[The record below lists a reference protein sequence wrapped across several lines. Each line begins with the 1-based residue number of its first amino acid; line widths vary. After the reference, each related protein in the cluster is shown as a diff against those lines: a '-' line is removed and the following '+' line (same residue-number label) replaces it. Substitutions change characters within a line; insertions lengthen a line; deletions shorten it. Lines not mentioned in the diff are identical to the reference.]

1 VTNIIKK
8 DGGNRNKQEEDESL
22 TEKSG
27 KTVEINIT
35 FAFKRKRI
43 SFGI

>member
-8 DGGNRNKQEEDESL
+8 DGGNRNKQEEDKSL
-22 TEKSG
+22 MEKSG
-27 KTVEINIT
+27 KTVEIKIT

-43 SFGI
+43 SFEI